1 MGKVLEQETIM
12 HMMTSLWDAEF
23 SALIDHYPYH
33 GHNKF
38 ILSWFMK
45 VLLSS
50 SYRTEINVLSREP
63 YRV

>member
-1 MGKVLEQETIM
+1 MLERMLTEPHVFLWEKFQNKETIM

-38 ILSWFMK
+38 ILS
-45 VLLSS
+45 
-50 SYRTEINVLSREP
+50 
-63 YRV
+63 